1 MSTIDID
8 ALLVEISPQAPCGP
22 NLEYDPV
29 FQALEREALGKAEVQ
44 YGSTITPAVPP
55 DWKTVRRMAAELIDR
70 SRDLRLAVYLTRA
83 NLALNGIAGLADGLT
98 LIERLLDGR
107 GPASIL
113 RSTDDDNDPSQ
124 RINSLAILSETT
136 TLVRELKDASL
147 VPCPA
152 WDLSRP
158 ECSRSQA
165 ANCHPHRTGKDRT
178 RIDRERHRR
187 SRSKPARRRRRCA
200 RQGAERGRQHRTDPG
215 TPGRQRPGAQFRCL
229 GPTAAQGPCLPC
241 FLEAGRSRRPGRPCR
256 PRRTPGPP
264 SDSPARAPR
273 CSAGGDIAS
282 RDDVLRMLDHLLRYY
297 QRNEPSSPVPILLER
312 AKRLVPMNF
321 FEIMKDLAPDGV
333 AQLVVIRGP
342 EGRSGKTSREIEPAR
357 PGKHVVR

>member
-55 DWKTVRRMAAELIDR
+55 DWKTVRRMAAELINR

-98 LIERLLDGR
+98 LIERLLDGQW
-107 GPASIL
+107 ASVNPPL
-113 RSTDDDNDPSQ
+113 DPDDNDPSQ

-147 VPCPA
+147 VPLPGLGPLTTRMLEIA
-152 WDLSRP
+152 SGELPPLTGQEKIGLASIESAIADLDQNQLDAAVDALGRALSAVVNIEQILVRQVGSAQALNFDALARP
-158 ECSRSQA
+158 LRKAHAFLASS
-165 ANCHPHRTGKDRT
+165 
-178 RIDRERHRR
+178 
-187 SRSKPARRRRRCA
+187 
-200 RQGAERGRQHRTDPG
+200 RQGAAAAPADLASP
-215 TPGRQRPGAQFRCL
+215 
-229 GPTAAQGPCLPC
+229 AAQ
-241 FLEAGRSRRPGRPCR
+241 A
-256 PRRTPGPP
+256 GPP

-273 CSAGGDIAS
+273 CSAGSDIAS
-282 RDDVLRMLDHLLRYY
+282 RDDVLRVLDHLLRYY

-342 EGRSGKTSREIEPAR
+342 EASKRENES
-357 PGKHVVR
+357 